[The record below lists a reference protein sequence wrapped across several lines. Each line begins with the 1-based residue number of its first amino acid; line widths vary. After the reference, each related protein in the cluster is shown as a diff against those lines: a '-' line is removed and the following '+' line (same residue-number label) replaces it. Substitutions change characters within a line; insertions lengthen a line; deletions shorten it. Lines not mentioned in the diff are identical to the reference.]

1 MHSGK
6 KRWPGFNVYHKL
18 NPSAQYTPHSVIT
31 LKPRKSKMGQQLTP
45 YESISY
51 ELNQFI
57 ERRVAERRAMQRDSS
72 DRRKQAHNTHS
83 GVQDAGQGD
92 GAGAPAARDDNQS
105 KP

>member
-1 MHSGK
+1 
-6 KRWPGFNVYHKL
+6 
-18 NPSAQYTPHSVIT
+18 
-31 LKPRKSKMGQQLTP
+31 MGQQLTP

-72 DRRKQAHNTHS
+72 DRRKQAHNTQS
-83 GVQDAGQGD
+83 GVQGAGQGD
-92 GAGAPAARDDNQS
+92 GAGTPAARDDNQS